1 MRGVRRFHWFLLV
14 SAALVGAVVV
24 LAGLLVGS
32 FFERYVLAQEETQT
46 AEMVQ
51 NQARQHLTASDFESA
66 LDTRAGDF
74 QAFFEGLPGVFR
86 IKVYDRTGRIIW
98 SNEPRLI
105 GARFPGSPHLRAAL
119 GGRVMTVL
127 GTPTRAEHVFEQT
140 RGYVAEAYVPVVLGA
155 DSQVAGV
162 IETYK
167 DMSALVQG
175 IRRTQRSIWAVGSVM
190 GLFLYVALAVVVWKA
205 SAGELRA
212 ISRLEES
219 NKALLEA
226 QAQLVEQERLAAVG
240 QVVVGLHHSILNPL
254 TGILGALQVLKHT
267 LPGSPEQARAI
278 VEAEDEVRKIE
289 RLVKR
294 LPDLQSTTI
303 TPYLGKTTMLDL
315 EPARGEEPQSTAGR
329 RSG

>member
-1 MRGVRRFHWFLLV
+1 
-14 SAALVGAVVV
+14 
-24 LAGLLVGS
+24 
-32 FFERYVLAQEETQT
+32 
-46 AEMVQ
+46 
-51 NQARQHLTASDFESA
+51 
-66 LDTRAGDF
+66 
-74 QAFFEGLPGVFR
+74 
-86 IKVYDRTGRIIW
+86 
-98 SNEPRLI
+98 
-105 GARFPGSPHLRAAL
+105 
-119 GGRVMTVL
+119 MTVL